1 MWIPR
6 LIEPILQQRMRTRP
20 LVVLTGARQTGKTA
34 LARRLFPQYAYV
46 SLDLPSEAEQ
56 AQREPAR
63 FLERHPPPL
72 VVDEVQYAPGLLR
85 HLKRAV
91 DARRATPGQFL
102 LAGSQ
107 AFEAMAGV
115 TESLAGRAGVL
126 QLSTLSYAEVH
137 QALPQTSVEDMVV
150 GGGFPELYGKP
161 ELDARGF
168 FRSYVATYLERDL
181 RAQLQVGSLR
191 DFERFLR
198 AAALRTAGLLNRAEL
213 ARDVG
218 ISPSTA
224 GQWLSVLER
233 SGVVTLLEPWFSN
246 PTKSLV
252 KTPKLHFRDTGLCAF
267 LMGIVSRG
275 DLLDSPLAGG
285 LWESLVCGELQRL
298 VESGAAPWQLA
309 FWRDRSKEADFL
321 LHRAGHFR
329 LADAKWSEHPE
340 GPGKLAL
347 VRREFDPS
355 PPGAIVCRSAN
366 RYALAAGIEA
376 LTLADLPA
384 FLGDAFP

>member
-1 MWIPR
+1 MWISR
-6 LIEPILQQRMRTRP
+6 LIEPVLQQRMQTRP
-20 LVVLTGARQTGKTA
+20 VVVLTGARQTGKTA
-34 LARRLFPQYAYV
+34 LVRRLFPQHAYV

-56 AQREPAR
+56 AEREPAQ

-72 VVDEVQYAPGLLR
+72 VVDEVQYAPKLLR

-91 DARRATPGQFL
+91 DARRDMPGQFL
-102 LAGSQ
+102 LTGSQ
-107 AFEAMAGV
+107 PFEVMAGV

-126 QLSTLSYAEVH
+126 QLATLSFAEVRR
-137 QALPQTSVEDMVV
+137 ALPETSVEDMLVR
-150 GGGFPELYGKP
+150 GGFPELYEKP

-168 FRSYVATYLERDL
+168 FQSYVATYLERDL

-246 PTKSLV
+246 RTKSLV
-252 KTPKLHFRDTGLCAF
+252 KTPKLHFRDTGLAAF

-285 LWESLVCGELQRL
+285 LWESMVCGELQRL
-298 VESGAAPWQLA
+298 VETGAAPWQLA
-309 FWRDRSKEADFL
+309 FWRDRTKEADFL

-347 VRREFDPS
+347 VRREFEPS
-355 PPGAIVCRSAN
+355 PALRHRLSSAN
-366 RYALAAGIEA
+366 RFPLAAGIEA
-376 LTLADLPA
+376 IALADLPA
-384 FLGDAFP
+384 FLEDRFP